1 MDSLDELLAQ
11 KEIIADKIQVLENE
25 FEPGKKK
32 ILTAIKLQR
41 FYFFKNKPKV
51 FMDKDTAL
59 LWVNLDY
66 YSYSGDRKYG
76 GYPKLKKEE
85 VKSYIEEI
93 NKTLLLDGFSG
104 WHIPDDRELRYLI
117 AKNEYTYPFRD
128 KIKTTSENWYWL
140 NSKQNFILRLHDIIP
155 IMAPVASKKDME
167 SCAIVNIWNIGK
179 SHPKRFKRAKTFD
192 EILECTYFYSTA
204 GVSDNSKASIWP
216 CSDSIVPDGYIHN
229 ISESNLALTEDKRLE
244 ITLDIFTNNN
254 LIPKFYD
261 EENTTLYCRLYLERK
276 ELYKQLSVIEEKI
289 KNLQTV
295 ELQSATNKG
304 IVVFD
309 SKAVLEKINIETVN
323 TTAER
328 YYEAI
333 RTITNNIL
341 TALSDYKK
349 AKESVIRDALNIK
362 LKFVKNYNQ
371 YENLDYQEKELLE
384 KRQQFFKERLDLG
397 LVRLEERIRGFKKEA
412 DDYFVKLEESYY
424 NDYGIYEGT
433 EQGFKP
439 KISFEQF
446 LNIVE
451 SMIRRTLKNVEFFCE
466 KERVIKSILTY
477 WDTWDEEYRLLK
489 GDNFRRLKTI
499 CEEAGIEEINYKEW
513 YKDWTQKRF
522 ITEERFLPFVVFVFE
537 GHEGHLL
544 IERDNLSLAEKIL
557 NVLSDYKKELDA
569 FYLTERKNIH
579 QKIVV
584 QNGDSLLENVET
596 EIEVYRIID
605 SFQKKLTA
613 VIFECTSTEE
623 KSFLLR
629 WAMPLLNLPLDMLI
643 QYANDQEVLEMVKV
657 AISELSALKQRNLM
671 DFLADCTAFNT
682 ALQIRE
688 KEFYDIAYRMKK
700 GLEKK

>member
-66 YSYSGDRKYG
+66 YSYSGDREYG

-93 NKTLLLDGFSG
+93 NKTLSLDGFGG
-104 WHIPDDRELRYLI
+104 WHVPDDRELRYLI

-140 NSKQNFILRLHDIIP
+140 YGNLNNIYLNFRDMISVV
-155 IMAPVASKKDME
+155 APLSPKKDIE
-167 SCAIVNIWNIGK
+167 NWSIVNIWNIGTK
-179 SHPKRFKRAKTFD
+179 KHISRRTIDDF
-192 EILECTYFYSTA
+192 LECTYFYTIA
-204 GVSDNSKASIWP
+204 GVSGDSKASIWP
-216 CSDSIVPDGYIHN
+216 CSSAIVPNGYIRN
-229 ISESNLALTEDKRLE
+229 ISVNNLVLTEDERLE
-244 ITLDIFTNNN
+244 ITLGIFTNNN
-254 LIPKFYD
+254 LIPKFD
-261 EENTTLYCRLYLERK
+261 NEENTTLFCRLYLERN
-276 ELYKQLSVIEEKI
+276 ELYEQLSVIEEKI

-295 ELQSATNKG
+295 ELQAATNKD

-309 SKAVLEKINIETVN
+309 SKDILAKINIEAVN
-323 TTAER
+323 STAEQ
-328 YYEAI
+328 YFEAI

-349 AKESVIRDALNIK
+349 SKEGVIKDALNIK
-362 LKFVKNYNQ
+362 LRLFKNYNQ
-371 YENLDYQEKELLE
+371 YENLDNREKELLE
-384 KRQQFFKERLDLG
+384 KRQQYFKERLDLG

-424 NDYGIYEGT
+424 SDYGIYEGT

-439 KISFEQF
+439 KISLEHF

-451 SMIRRTLKNVEFFCE
+451 RMIRSTLENIEFLSE
-466 KERVIKSILTY
+466 KERVIDSVLTY
-477 WDTWDEEYRLLK
+477 WDTWDKEYRLLK

-522 ITEERFLPFVVFVFE
+522 ITEERFLPLVEFVLD
-537 GHEGHLL
+537 GHLL
-544 IERDNLSLAEKIL
+544 IERDSITFAEKIL
-557 NVLSDYKKELDA
+557 KILSDYKKELDE

-584 QNGDSLLENVET
+584 QDGDSLLEKVET
-596 EIEVYRIID
+596 ETEVYKIIK
-605 SFQKKLTA
+605 SFQDKLTD
-613 VIFECTSTEE
+613 VIFECNNTEE
-623 KSFLLR
+623 KYFLLR
-629 WAMPLLNLPLDMLI
+629 WAMPLLDLPLDMII
-643 QYANDQEVLEMVKV
+643 QYVRGQEELEMIKD
-657 AISELSALKQRNLM
+657 AILEFSTLKQHNLM
-671 DFLADCTAFNT
+671 EYLEDCTTFNE
-682 ALQIRE
+682 ALRIRE
-688 KEFYDIAYRMKK
+688 KEFNDLAYRMKK